1 MHSAPGRRKYAVSL
15 PFKQET
21 AVFIPRVQLVRQ
33 TAPQPA
39 VADVA
44 KTTRELWLGSKTA
57 ARIRPGMKVAVAC
70 GSRGI
75 NNYLAIAKATVD
87 ALKELGAEPFV
98 VAAMGSHGGA
108 TPEGQRELLASYRI
122 DEQHLGVPVVTDMDA
137 ENIGSNSWG
146 QAVWWDKNALKAD
159 AVVTVSRVKP
169 HTDFRGTFE
178 SGILKM
184 LVIGLG
190 KRHGADQV
198 HSFGTRGLRDMIPES
213 GRVIMQKTPFV
224 GGLAIIEN
232 AKEETARL
240 EIVDRDDLWTRE
252 PELLT
257 EARGL
262 MGRLPFAGADVL
274 IIGECGKN
282 YSGAGMDPNVIGR
295 MLIEATP
302 EAETNN
308 PRIVRMGVLDVSV
321 ESHGNATG
329 IGLADLTTNRALAS
343 IDPGPF
349 RMNNLTARSLW
360 RSKLPIGFET
370 DREVIGNCVETCWQ
384 PELEKVKLC
393 VIPNT
398 LEVVEMWL
406 SESLVADVKEQPHL
420 EFVGDLV
427 ELPFDA
433 AGNLMQEKL
442 FPHSVRGRRV
452 KGH

>member
-1 MHSAPGRRKYAVSL
+1 MD
-15 PFKQET
+15 
-21 AVFIPRVQLVRQ
+21 IPRVQLVRQ

-39 VADVA
+39 VADLAAAVRA
-44 KTTRELWLGSKTA
+44 AWLGSRTA
-57 ARIRPGMKVAVAC
+57 ARIKPGMRVAVGC

-75 NNYLAIAKATVD
+75 NNYLAIAKATVG
-87 ALKELGAEPFV
+87 AIRELGAEPFV

-108 TPEGQRELLASYRI
+108 TPDGQRELLASYCI
-122 DEQHLGVPVVTDMDA
+122 DEAHLGVPVVTDMDA
-137 ENIGSNSWG
+137 ANIGTNSWG
-146 QAVWWDKNALKAD
+146 EPVWWDKNALKAD

-169 HTDFRGTFE
+169 HTDFRGAFE

-213 GRVIMQKTPFV
+213 GRVILEKTPFV
-224 GGLAIIEN
+224 GGLAVLEN
-232 AKEETARL
+232 AKEETAKV
-240 EIVDRDDLWTRE
+240 EVIDRDDLYARE
-252 PELLT
+252 PGLLV

-282 YSGAGMDPNVIGR
+282 YSGAGMDPNVVGR

-302 EAETNN
+302 EAETND
-308 PRIVRMGVLDVSV
+308 PRIVRIGVLDVSP

-329 IGLADLTTNRALAS
+329 IGIADLTTSRALAG

-360 RSKLPIGFET
+360 RSKLPLAFDT
-370 DREVIGNCVETCWQ
+370 DREVIAACMETCWQ
-384 PELEKVKLC
+384 PQFDRVKFC
-393 VIPNT
+393 AIPNT
-398 LEVVEMWL
+398 LEVVEMWVSAPL
-406 SESLVADVKEQPHL
+406 AADLKGHAHL
-420 EFVGDLV
+420 EFVGDPV
-427 ELPFDA
+427 ALPFDA
-433 AGNLMQEKL
+433 RGNLMQEKL
-442 FPHSVRGRRV
+442 FPHSVRGRRG
-452 KGH
+452 KGN